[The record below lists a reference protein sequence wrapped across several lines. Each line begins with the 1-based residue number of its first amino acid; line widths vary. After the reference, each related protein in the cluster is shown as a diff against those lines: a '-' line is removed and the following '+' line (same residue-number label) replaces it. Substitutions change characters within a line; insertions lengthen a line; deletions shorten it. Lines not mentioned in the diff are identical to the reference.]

1 MTLCQMP
8 EPASLIDQKNHL
20 SYLDC
25 QCLQCDP
32 TLSALQI
39 YVRMTE
45 RQNRFVNGLFKIRDW
60 ISGYFGIPAIHGF
73 GHHHNLDNA
82 DLGQDLDFFKIEG
95 IDDTHLI
102 LTRREDDHLE
112 VMVSLFVERTHRQSA
127 QVFVTTSVI
136 TKNMFGKIYMV
147 PVAMI
152 HGWLVRS
159 MLKKVRA
166 RA

>member
-1 MTLCQMP
+1 MTHCQMP
-8 EPASLIDQKNHL
+8 EPASLIDQKIHL

-25 QCLQCDP
+25 QYLQCDP

-39 YVRMTE
+39 YLRMTK
-45 RQNRFVNGLFKIRDW
+45 RQNKFVNGLFKIRDW
-60 ISGYFGIPAIHGF
+60 ISGHFGVSPIYGF
-73 GHHHNLDNA
+73 DQHHNRDGVE
-82 DLGQDLDFFKIEG
+82 LGQDLDFFKIEG

-102 LTRREDDHLE
+102 LARREDEHLE
-112 VMVSLFVERTHRQSA
+112 VMVSLFVERTHHHSA

-136 TKNMFGKIYMV
+136 TKNIFGKIYMV

-152 HGWLVRS
+152 HGWLVRA

-166 RA
+166 KS